1 MFIEV
6 SSTNLETPMKHTLKT
21 GIFLILLSQSVFGQS
36 VTPVTQDFPKH
47 RRNAIHAEV
56 GGTGVFA
63 SISYERLKPLKNGVI
78 FAPSIGIAAPFPENS
93 AKVSSR
99 FYMMPVQFN
108 WLIGKSSSKIELGL
122 SVNPALSSYTTHVP
136 GYEDEGYDLGALPS
150 FRVGYRY
157 MGPKGLV
164 VRAGYTPI
172 IFMNPWAGVSLGYSF

>member
-1 MFIEV
+1 
-6 SSTNLETPMKHTLKT
+6 MKHALNAS
-21 GIFLILLSQSVFGQS
+21 IFLILLSQSVFGQS
-36 VTPVTQDFPKH
+36 VTPVVQDFPKH

-63 SISYERLKPLKNGVI
+63 SISYERLKTLKNGVI

-108 WLIGKSSSKIELGL
+108 WLIGKSSSKAEIGL
-122 SVNPALSSYTTHVP
+122 SVNPAFVTYTTYITP
-136 GYEDEGYDLGALPS
+136 NEETGSQMAALPS

-172 IFMNPWAGVSLGYSF
+172 LFMNPWAGVSLGYSF